1 MNAVNRIAW
10 FFAGLWFGSLAISM
24 WYRWRPQI
32 VSFVVLL
39 LVFLIVALSTEED
52 SQS

>member
-10 FFAGLWFGSLAISM
+10 FFAGLWLGSLGISM
-24 WYRWRPQI
+24 WYRWRPQV
-32 VSFVVLL
+32 VSSAVLL